1 MQQKKSASLLIQQ
14 DCGITSLI
22 RASSL
27 LCEQKGRVIHYT
39 GLIPTSLP
47 GLNLEFDHSGHF
59 PKVRTGPATEN
70 TLTAL
75 IGLEIDFFS
84 RP

>member
-1 MQQKKSASLLIQQ
+1 MQKKKSASLLIQQ
-14 DCGITSLI
+14 DFGIASLI

-27 LCEQKGRVIHYT
+27 LSEQKGWVMNYA

-47 GLNLEFDHSGHF
+47 CLNLEFDHLGR
-59 PKVRTGPATEN
+59 RTIAGPV
-70 TLTAL
+70 LTNKK
-75 IGLEIDFFS
+75 